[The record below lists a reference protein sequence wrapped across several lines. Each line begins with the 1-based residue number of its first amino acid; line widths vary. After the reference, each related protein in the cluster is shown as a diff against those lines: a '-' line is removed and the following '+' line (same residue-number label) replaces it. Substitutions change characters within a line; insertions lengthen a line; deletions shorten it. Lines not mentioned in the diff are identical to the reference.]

1 MAVYSYFR
9 TSKLEYSTKI
19 ECEDELLLESELLAV
34 QTYCLERDWYL
45 SETLEDKDIDWKTFC
60 YEQFEADWSECSAK
74 EIIP

>member
-1 MAVYSYFR
+1 MAVYSYYR

-45 SETLEDKDIDWKTFC
+45 SETLEDKDSIFS
-60 YEQFEADWSECSAK
+60 WSCSWSRSN
-74 EIIP
+74 P